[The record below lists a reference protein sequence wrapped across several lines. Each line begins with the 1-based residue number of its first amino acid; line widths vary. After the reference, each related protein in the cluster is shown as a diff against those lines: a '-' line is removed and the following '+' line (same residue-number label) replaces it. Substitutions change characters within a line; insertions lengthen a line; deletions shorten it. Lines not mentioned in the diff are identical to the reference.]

1 MMRLKVENIED
12 GLHPSEAVVSVRT
25 RNGSE
30 EIVIDPRSLSENT
43 LGIGWPVATEGQYK
57 LVELPRQTS
66 RGTKRV
72 WVRDD
77 DLISDEVAR
86 VAV

>member
-1 MMRLKVENIED
+1 MMRLKVENMGE

-25 RNGSE
+25 RNGDE
-30 EIVIDPRSLSENT
+30 ELVIDPRSLRGNT

-66 RGTKRV
+66 RGSRRV

-77 DLISDEVAR
+77 DLINDEAAR